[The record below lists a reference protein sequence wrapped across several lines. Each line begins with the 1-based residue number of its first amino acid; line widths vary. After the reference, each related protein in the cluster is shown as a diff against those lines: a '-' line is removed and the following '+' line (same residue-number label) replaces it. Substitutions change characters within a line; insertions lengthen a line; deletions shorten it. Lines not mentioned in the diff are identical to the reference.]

1 MLLRFDR
8 EWNPDANA
16 YARYGLVSGL
26 TVLDAEDG
34 YTGRDR
40 WSYLLLADEI
50 RRWSVKPDADR
61 LELFRR
67 MVFNAMVTNN
77 DDHPRNHA
85 MLRTTGGWR
94 LSPAYDIVPVPLISL
109 ERRDLA
115 LEAGRYGR
123 VASVYNLLSDCASF
137 GLNLDDAQQVI
148 DKMVAVLKGWRVFF
162 TKHQVDEKSIEYIS
176 GAMLPECFF
185 RKEPLLPP

>member
-1 MLLRFDR
+1 M
-8 EWNPDANA
+8 
-16 YARYGLVSGL
+16 
-26 TVLDAEDG
+26 
-34 YTGRDR
+34 
-40 WSYLLLADEI
+40 

-61 LELFRR
+61 VELFRR
-67 MVFNAMVTNN
+67 MAFNAMVTNN

-123 VASVYNLLSDCASF
+123 A
-137 GLNLDDAQQVI
+137 AQ
-148 DKMVAVLKGWRVFF
+148 
-162 TKHQVDEKSIEYIS
+162 S
-176 GAMLPECFF
+176 GGALRRNHLRRHPSGMLFP
-185 RKEPLLPP
+185 